1 MRKCRMRKCRIKAQL
16 TPMEGGAYTKFRLS
30 GIMPTSAPQMLSRQ
44 LIYGLSFWS
53 ASPVSCVLCVD
64 KEETAASWC
73 EWWTELMAGIPG
85 RHLDVRYLIQR
96 TERVW
101 GRR

>member
-1 MRKCRMRKCRIKAQL
+1 MKKRRITAQL
-16 TPMEGGAYTKFRLS
+16 TPMDGGANTKFRLS
-30 GIMPTSAPQMLSRQ
+30 GIIPTSVPQMLSRQ

-64 KEETAASWC
+64 KESAAIWC
-73 EWWTELMAGIPG
+73 EWWTELMAGIPA
-85 RHLDVRYLIQR
+85 RHLDVSYLIQR

-101 GRR
+101 ERR